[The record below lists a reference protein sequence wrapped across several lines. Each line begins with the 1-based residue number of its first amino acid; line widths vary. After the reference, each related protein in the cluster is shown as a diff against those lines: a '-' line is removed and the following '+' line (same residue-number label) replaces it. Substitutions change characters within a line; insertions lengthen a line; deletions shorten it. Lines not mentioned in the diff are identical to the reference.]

1 MFFELF
7 TSSGQVSVEGQ
18 VQGHVQQIFL
28 CGSFQVF
35 HNNRHRTEETK
46 EKDYVD
52 KCRCNVDIAFLPGPP
67 DAEDSWSVAAAAGDD
82 IVAADDI
89 LATDDGFAV
98 K

>member
-1 MFFELF
+1 MLSFSLSSQNKSSYSAPLLF
-7 TSSGQVSVEGQ
+7 NSGQA
-18 VQGHVQQIFL
+18 
-28 CGSFQVF
+28 CR
-35 HNNRHRTEETK
+35 N
-46 EKDYVD
+46 DYVD

-67 DAEDSWSVAAAAGDD
+67 DAEDSWSVVEAAGDD